1 MNKFKA
7 LLTPFQRLGYYRTP
21 SAVVS
26 LVLYFLAILLA
37 GFVVP
42 AVQGQL
48 YTGSLTGIVKDRSG
62 AEVPNAR
69 VTLTDVGR
77 GFVFSATSDAA
88 TGRYVLRNLPP
99 STYELKVEAAG
110 FKVFVQDHIILEVNQ
125 NATIDVA
132 LVVGAVQER
141 VEVTAETPLLST
153 QDSVTGQNI
162 NRTAINDLP
171 LEGRAVLNLAH
182 LAPGVNQVDDTCGL
196 SGCGVPNNFI
206 ASGSRN
212 VTADILI
219 DGVTT
224 TNFGANNGNIL
235 SNYVPSVD
243 AVQEFKVQ
251 ESNFSAEFG
260 FTGSTIVNL
269 VTRSGTNDFHGT
281 VYDFNRP
288 RPLDA
293 QDFFSNRAG
302 LPLPGLHSND
312 YGATLG
318 GPIRK
323 GHTFFFF
330 DYEGLRNGSLTSQVA
345 GVPSAA
351 MRTGDFGEVCTGPDL
366 TRLDNGVQQ
375 SFNASGICSD
385 PQGQLYDPYSGK
397 FDPTQV
403 VVRQT
408 PIPFNNLAIYQ
419 SSGNPKLS
427 GTPYQPPALPGNLI
441 DPVALKL
448 MQYYPLPNVNVGLP
462 SYTRFNNWA
471 GSHSD
476 RGRND
481 QFDLKIDHSFNDNNL
496 LSAKYSQQWNYYH
509 TAPCFGN
516 AADPCASGPQ
526 NLSAHMFALNYNRSF
541 SPKSMLALSYG
552 YSRSFTGY
560 KGITG
565 DFPGTSSVTT
575 LGMPSY
581 MLRSGYPQL
590 PAIAVNGNYT
600 AASGLG
606 SIGNGICTV
615 LRWGSDTHHME
626 GALVHQVG
634 LHQLKFGAEMRM
646 HRVSNGQPCFPAGQ
660 FTFDFTTTSQNP
672 NAGTGGDAM
681 AGFLFGGGYGSSGI
695 YEVPNDVATQSF
707 QYAGFFQDDFHVR
720 GNLTLNLGLRYEVE
734 TPRTERFNRMNWL
747 DPNVLSPLT
756 VSGLGQLRGGEI
768 FTDRKHRMN
777 YPADYGE
784 IQPRI
789 GFAYSL
795 NKKTVLRGGYGIYFS
810 ASKRAATGIGAV
822 GFQGYDEITTVIP
835 TFQNDQATP
844 WERLSDPYPV
854 VGPKLPPG
862 SSLGLFNDIG
872 FHAQGP
878 IFSDRYRSTPKE
890 QTWTFGL
897 QREIGW
903 GVVVDASY
911 FGKKGTHLYYGGA
924 GELNH
929 LGPGTDSLSPT
940 QIAALTN
947 PVANPFFG
955 IITDPNSSLSSPT
968 VPQWQLQVPFP
979 QFPGGFTNDDPPFA
993 SSIYH
998 ALQMRIEKHFSSGLQ
1013 FLVTYVNSKSIDN
1026 ASLSGGNISYFGSS
1040 LSLQDP
1046 NRLDLERSLS
1056 QFDIPQ
1062 VLQFSYEYTL
1072 PFGHGK
1078 LIGGNLHGIADAI
1091 LGGWKTSGLWRMA
1104 NGQPIILSLSG
1115 GLSIPTYGA
1124 QRPNLTGQLH
1134 VISGNS
1140 DIEKNGFNYFTNP
1153 QVAVAPANFTLG
1165 NAPRVLPNVRK
1176 PGLMNADIS
1185 MLKEFSLSKLREEM
1199 RLEYRFETF
1208 NTFNHPR
1215 FCGPN
1220 STVNSGSFGTITSQC
1235 NSPRQVQMGLKL
1247 YF

>member
-1 MNKFKA
+1 MIIQTRLNGWLNYFSTVA
-7 LLTPFQRLGYYRTP
+7 LALRFSRKLFVSVVTSVLWLLWF
-21 SAVVS
+21 AVPPTQ
-26 LVLYFLAILLA
+26 A
-37 GFVVP
+37 
-42 AVQGQL
+42 QL
-48 YTGSLTGIVKDRSG
+48 YTGSLTGIVKDPSG
-62 AEVPNAR
+62 AVVPNAKIAL
-69 VTLTDVGR
+69 VDTGK
-77 GFVFSATSDAA
+77 GFVFSATSDEV
-88 TGRYVLRNLPP
+88 TGRYVLRSLPP
-99 STYELKVEAAG
+99 STYKLTVAAPG
-110 FKVFVQDHIILEVNQ
+110 FKGFGRDHIILEVNQ
-125 NATIDVA
+125 NATIDVT
-132 LVVGAVQER
+132 LGPGAVQET
-141 VEVTAETPLLST
+141 VEVTTEAPLLST
-153 QDSVTGQNI
+153 QDAVTGQGI
-162 NRTAINDLP
+162 NRIAINDLP
-171 LEGRAVLNLAH
+171 LENRAVLDLAH

-212 VTADILI
+212 VTADILM
-219 DGVTT
+219 DGATT
-224 TNFGANNGNIL
+224 SNFGPNNGSLLNVYI
-235 SNYVPSVD
+235 PSVD

-269 VTRSGTNDFHGT
+269 VTRSGTNGFHGT

-293 QDFFSNRAG
+293 QDFFSHRAG
-302 LPLPGLHSND
+302 LPLPGLHWND

-323 GHTFFFF
+323 NHTFFFF
-330 DYEGLRNGSLTSQVA
+330 DYEGTRSGSLASLVA

-351 MRTGDFGEVCTGPDL
+351 MRTGDFGEVCTGPDVGG
-366 TRLDNGVQQ
+366 TFD
-375 SFNASGICSD
+375 ASGNCSN
-385 PQGQLYDPYSGK
+385 PNGQLWDPYSGV
-397 FDPTQV
+397 FDPVQGF
-403 VVRQT
+403 VVRNT
-408 PIPFNNLAIYQ
+408 PIPFNNFITYQ
-419 SSGNPKLS
+419 SPGNPKLN
-427 GTPYQPPALPGNLI
+427 GTPYQPLARPGNLI

-448 MQYYPLPNVNVGLP
+448 MNYYPLPNVNVGQA

-481 QFDLKIDHSFNDNNL
+481 QFDLKIDHRFNDNNL

-509 TAPCFGN
+509 AAPCFGN
-516 AADPCASGPQ
+516 VADPCTNGPQ
-526 NLSAHMFALNYNRSF
+526 DLSAHMFALNYNRSF
-541 SPKSMLALSYG
+541 SPKSMLVLSYG
-552 YSRSFTGY
+552 FNRSFTGF
-560 KGITG
+560 KGING
-565 DFPGTSSVTT
+565 DFPGTSPVST

-590 PAIAVNGNYT
+590 PAIYVNGNY
-600 AASGLG
+600 AAVSGLG
-606 SIGNGICTV
+606 SIGSGICTV
-615 LRWGSDTHHME
+615 LGWGSDTHQVE
-626 GALVHQVG
+626 GTFMHQMG

-646 HRVSNGQPCFPAGQ
+646 HRVNNTQPCFPAGQ

-672 NAGTGGDAM
+672 NAGSGGDAM

-695 YEVPNDVATQSF
+695 YEVPNGVATQSF
-707 QYAGFFQDDFHVR
+707 QYAGFLQDDLHAR
-720 GNLTLNLGLRYEVE
+720 RNLTLNLGLRYEVE
-734 TPRTERFNRMNWL
+734 TPRTERYNRMNWL
-747 DPNVLSPLT
+747 DPNVLSPLR
-756 VSGLGQLRGGEI
+756 VPGLGPLHGGEV
-768 FTDRKHRMN
+768 FTDRKHRMD

-784 IQPRI
+784 IQPRL

-795 NKKTVLRGGYGIYFS
+795 NPKTVLRGGYGIYFS
-810 ASKRAATGIGAV
+810 VSKRAATGIGAV
-822 GFQGYDEITTVIP
+822 GFQGYDEMTTVVP
-835 TFQNDQATP
+835 TFHNDQATP
-844 WERLSDPYPV
+844 WERLTDPYPG
-854 VGPKLPPG
+854 VGPNLPPG
-862 SSLGLFNDIG
+862 SSLGLLNDIG

-878 IFSDRYRSTPKE
+878 IFSDRYRATPKE
-890 QTWTFGL
+890 QSWTFGL

-903 GVVVDASY
+903 GVAIDASY

-929 LGPGTDSLSPT
+929 LGPATDSLST
-940 QIAALTN
+940 AQIAALAN
-947 PVANPFFG
+947 PIANPFFG
-955 IITDPNSSLSSPT
+955 IITDPNSPLSSPT
-968 VPQWQLQVPFP
+968 VPEWQLQVPFP

-993 SSIYH
+993 NSIYH
-998 ALQMRIEKHFSSGLQ
+998 ALQMRVEKHFSNGLQ

-1026 ASLSGGNISYFGSS
+1026 ASLSGGNISFFGSHS
-1040 LSLQDP
+1040 SLQDP

-1056 QFDIPQ
+1056 VFDIPQ

-1072 PFGHGK
+1072 PFGRGRP
-1078 LIGGNLHGIADAI
+1078 IGGNLHGVADVI

-1104 NGQPIILSLSG
+1104 NGQPIMLSLSG
-1115 GLSIPTYGA
+1115 GTGIPTYGA

-1140 DIEKNGFNYFTNP
+1140 GIEKNGLTYFTNP

-1165 NAPRVLPNVRK
+1165 NAPRVLPNVRT
-1176 PGLMNADIS
+1176 PGSINADLS
-1185 MLKEFSLSKLREEM
+1185 MLKEFSLNTLREGM

-1215 FCGPN
+1215 FCAPN
-1220 STVNSGSFGTITSQC
+1220 ATVNSGLFGLITAQC